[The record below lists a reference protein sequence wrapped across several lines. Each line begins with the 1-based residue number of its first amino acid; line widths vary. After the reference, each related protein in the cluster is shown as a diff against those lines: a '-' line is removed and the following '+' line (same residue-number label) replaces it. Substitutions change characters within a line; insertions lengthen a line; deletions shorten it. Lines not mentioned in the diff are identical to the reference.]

1 VNVHPTGKFFV
12 LAGVS
17 VGKTVIKNCAVVD
30 NPMTLL
36 YCVND
41 PPILASYRVSGGYT
55 LPWKIQVSG
64 VYQSIPPTELASG
77 GTLGPNGSNWT
88 YSNGTYTSAFGAN
101 YMITNPS
108 ATSPGV
114 TTTLGRP
121 IATPGGIS
129 FPLLSQ
135 TGKGQWSD
143 RVNQVDFRVSKA
155 IQIKEH
161 ARLELMLDLYN
172 LFNVN
177 PVLTRTLTV
186 AAGYYDPATILQA
199 NFLKLGARFTF

>member
-1 VNVHPTGKFFV
+1 MEDPVEWCLSKHPSHG
-12 LAGVS
+12 ACRGRPH
-17 VGKTVIKNCAVVD
+17 GWA
-30 NPMTLL
+30 
-36 YCVND
+36 
-41 PPILASYRVSGGYT
+41 
-55 LPWKIQVSG
+55 
-64 VYQSIPPTELASG
+64 
-77 GTLGPNGSNWT
+77 
-88 YSNGTYTSAFGAN
+88 YSNGSYTSTFGAN
-101 YMITNPS
+101 YTITNPS

-121 IATPGGIS
+121 IATPGGIT

-135 TGKGQWSD
+135 TAQGEWSD

-177 PVLTRTLTV
+177 PVLTRTLNV
-186 AAGYYDPATILQA
+186 GAGYYSPATILQA
-199 NFLKLGARFTF
+199 NFVKLGARFSF